1 MIASWMTSAAPVPA
15 MALPTIN
22 ALEFGAAAHRAES
35 AAMFVSK

>member
-1 MIASWMTSAAPVPA
+1 MIPAAPVPA

-22 ALEFGAAAHRAES
+22 ALEFGAAAHRAEP